1 MSSSASKFRHD
12 FRGGVNALKLSLSA
26 LEIETDPELV
36 AEWLDAMSRAAD
48 KCIRA
53 LEEYEVLEEEAQAAA
68 RQ

>member
-1 MSSSASKFRHD
+1 MSSPASKFRHD

-36 AEWLDAMSRAAD
+36 AEWLDAMARAAD

-53 LEEYEVLEEEAQAAA
+53 L
-68 RQ
+68 